1 MADLRVAVEPS
12 QRGRPTQRIY
22 LDGHEMSGVRRVR
35 VRSAWGSR
43 IASIDLDLDVVSID
57 PRAVSQF
64 WGVCGDD
71 KVDLTIDADNVDGP
85 VTAGMMP
92 SWTRGPA
99 RAYRR
104 PDVFDGAR
112 ECYSRLRHGDWLV
125 VVGVIY
131 LVIAALGVFMEQA
144 LLEYAN
150 GLRQG
155 PLGSLDDE

>member
-12 QRGRPTQRIY
+12 QSGRPTQRIY

-35 VRSAWGSR
+35 VGSARGSR
-43 IASIDLDLDVVSID
+43 TASIDLDLDGVSID
-57 PRAVSQF
+57 PRAVSEIRA
-64 WGVCGDD
+64 VIGDD
-71 KVDLTIDADNVDGP
+71 KVDITIEADNVDGP
-85 VTAGMMP
+85 VTEEMMP
-92 SWTRGPA
+92 RWTRGPA

-112 ECYSRLRHGDWLV
+112 ACYTRLRHLDWLV

-131 LVIAALGVFMEQA
+131 LVITALGVFMEQA

-150 GLRQG
+150 DLREGLFGG
-155 PLGSLDDE
+155 PDR